1 MDVFALIG
9 PSGTGKSHRATE
21 VAQQYDIDYIIDDG
35 LLIHM
40 GKKIAGQSAKA
51 EPTMVAAVKTAI
63 FMDPKC
69 AADMRH
75 TLQKEAPKRLL
86 LLGTSEHM
94 IDRIGQALALPALKQ
109 TIFIH
114 DVVSAEEMALAQE
127 MRREGKHVIPLSAVE
142 VRKNFPG
149 IWIRPIKELFMR
161 KKGNERP
168 LEKSIVRPKFSQFGK
183 VSISEQVVIQLV
195 NHLAKE
201 HERLG
206 RSIKTSVDINDWG
219 VRIQCE
225 ANVRFGTPIQQAVQ
239 YFQEE
244 SIQMVENITGLSVRS
259 IDVRVTGI
267 YKE

>member
-1 MDVFALIG
+1 M
-9 PSGTGKSHRATE
+9 
-21 VAQQYDIDYIIDDG
+21 
-35 LLIHM
+35 
-40 GKKIAGQSAKA
+40 
-51 EPTMVAAVKTAI
+51 
-63 FMDPKC
+63 
-69 AADMRH
+69 
-75 TLQKEAPKRLL
+75 
-86 LLGTSEHM
+86 
-94 IDRIGQALALPALKQ
+94 
-109 TIFIH
+109 
-114 DVVSAEEMALAQE
+114 
-127 MRREGKHVIPLSAVE
+127 
-142 VRKNFPG
+142 
-149 IWIRPIKELFMR
+149 
-161 KKGNERP
+161 
-168 LEKSIVRPKFSQFGK
+168 
-183 VSISEQVVIQLV
+183 